1 MGVAVKVTLVPA
13 QMVEAVAL
21 ILTEAG
27 EAALIVMIAAFD
39 SWVATYGLGDTLLLL
54 DNTAFLYT

>member
-39 SWVATYGLGDTLLLL
+39 SWVAT
-54 DNTAFLYT
+54 